1 MASRRG
7 RCAAPGPAVASPATM
22 ATWLL
27 KTEPS
32 AYAFEDLV
40 RERATAWTGVRNPQ
54 ARLHL
59 RAMRAGDAVAVYHT
73 GGVRAAVGLATVAR
87 AAYPDPAGGA
97 GDVAVDLKAGARLAA
112 PVTLGALKAERAF
125 AGSPLLTQGRL
136 SVVPLTA
143 AQWKVLLRLGKG

>member
-1 MASRRG
+1 M
-7 RCAAPGPAVASPATM
+7 PA
-22 ATWLL
+22 WLL

-32 AYAFEDLV
+32 AYAFEDLL
-40 RERATAWTGVRNPQ
+40 RERTTAWSGVKNPQ

-73 GGVRAAVGLATVAR
+73 GGVKAAVGLGTVTR

-97 GDVAVDLKAGARLAA
+97 ADVCVDVKAGARLAA
-112 PVTLGALKAERAF
+112 PVTLAALKAEPAF

-143 AQWKVLLRLGKG
+143 AQWKVLLKLGKG

>member
-1 MASRRG
+1 
-7 RCAAPGPAVASPATM
+7 M

-32 AYAFEDLV
+32 AYAFDDLV
-40 RERATAWTGVRNPQ
+40 RERTTAWSGVKNPQ

-59 RAMRAGDAVAVYHT
+59 RAMKPGDEVAVYHT
-73 GGVRAAVGLATVAR
+73 GGEKAAVGRATVTR
-87 AAYPDPAGGA
+87 AAYPDPDGGA
-97 GDVAVDLKAGARLAA
+97 GGVCVDVKAGARLAA
-112 PVTLGALKAERAF
+112 PVTLAALKAAKAF

-143 AQWKVLLRLGKG
+143 PQWKALLKLGAG

>member
-1 MASRRG
+1 
-7 RCAAPGPAVASPATM
+7 M

-27 KTEPS
+27 KTEPT
-32 AYAFEDLV
+32 AYAFDDLV
-40 RERATAWTGVRNPQ
+40 RERTTAWTGVKNPQ

-59 RAMRAGDAVAVYHT
+59 RAMKAGDAVAVYHT
-73 GGVRAAVGLATVAR
+73 GAVRAVVGLATVTR

-97 GDVAVDLKAGARLAA
+97 GALAVDLRAGARLAA
-112 PVTLGALKAERAF
+112 PVELAALKAGKAF

-143 AQWKVLLRLGKG
+143 AQWKALLKLGGG

>member
-1 MASRRG
+1 
-7 RCAAPGPAVASPATM
+7 M

-32 AYAFEDLV
+32 AYAFDDLL
-40 RERATAWTGVRNPQ
+40 REGTTAWSGVKNPQ

-59 RAMRAGDAVAVYHT
+59 KAMKAGDAVAVYHT
-73 GGVRAAVGLATVAR
+73 GGEKAAVGLGAVAR
-87 AAYPDPAGGA
+87 AAYPDAAGGA
-97 GDVAVDLKAGARLAA
+97 GAVCVDVKSGARLAA
-112 PVTLGALKAERAF
+112 PVTLAALKAEKAF

-143 AQWKVLLRLGKG
+143 AQWKALLRLGRG

>member
-1 MASRRG
+1 M
-7 RCAAPGPAVASPATM
+7 PA
-22 ATWLL
+22 WLL

-32 AYAFEDLV
+32 AYAFDDLLK
-40 RERATAWTGVRNPQ
+40 ERTTAWSGVRNPQ

-59 RAMRAGDAVAVYHT
+59 KAMKAGDAVAVYHT
-73 GGVRAAVGLATVAR
+73 GGEKAAVGLGAVIR

-97 GDVAVDLKAGARLAA
+97 ADVCVDLKAGARLAA
-112 PVTLGALKAERAF
+112 PVTLAALKAEKAF

-143 AQWKVLLRLGKG
+143 AQWKALLKLGKG

>member
-1 MASRRG
+1 MA
-7 RCAAPGPAVASPATM
+7 A
-22 ATWLL
+22 WLL

-32 AYAFEDLV
+32 AYAFADLR
-40 RERATAWTGVRNPQ
+40 REGTTAWTGVKNPQ

-59 RAMRAGDAVAVYHT
+59 KAMKAGDAVAVYHT
-73 GGVRAAVGLATVAR
+73 GAEKAAVGLGAVAR

-97 GDVAVDLKAGARLAA
+97 GALAVDVEAGAPLAA
-112 PVTLGALKAERAF
+112 PVPLAALKAEKAF

-143 AQWKVLLRLGKG
+143 AQWKALLRLGKG